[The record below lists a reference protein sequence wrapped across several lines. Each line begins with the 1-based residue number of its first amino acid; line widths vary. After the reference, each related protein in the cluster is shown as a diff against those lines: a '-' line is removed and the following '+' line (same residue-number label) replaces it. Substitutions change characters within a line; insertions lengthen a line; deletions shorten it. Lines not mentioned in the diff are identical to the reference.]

1 MTYQDA
7 SPKAAEYLRQVI
19 PLLNKHKLPATP
31 VNYSVFYC
39 YVSGTSLALNEAV
52 DNAIQQNKKFTTAL
66 LVELYEK
73 YINGSAAIAQQEHI
87 QEVLN
92 KVMNEASDEI
102 QHANEDANS
111 FDKTLNQHAATLS
124 SLSDPDSASMV
135 LKQIL
140 EDTRQMVR
148 NTNSLQA
155 RMQDTSAEVNKLKA
169 ELSAVKETAEK
180 DALTGL
186 KNRGTFDLKINDTVQ
201 SQSIQS
207 LPSTMIMLDIDHF
220 KRINDSFGHL
230 VGDRVIRYVAALL
243 TQIMGP
249 NNFVARYG
257 GEEFVVLID
266 NLPVEAAFKLA
277 EKVRTA
283 MGNSKLQRKDSG
295 ETIGKVTLSAGISVL
310 RENDSID
317 SFIDRGDKALY
328 EAKNS
333 GRNKTIVS
341 D

>member
-1 MTYQDA
+1 MTHQDT

-19 PLLNKHKLPATP
+19 PLLNTHKLPATP
-31 VNYSVFYC
+31 INYSVFYC
-39 YVSGTSLALNEAV
+39 YVAGASLALNEAV
-52 DNAIQQNKKFTTAL
+52 DNAIQQDKKFTTAV

-87 QEVLN
+87 QEALN

-102 QHANEDANS
+102 HHANEDANS

-124 SLSDPDSASMV
+124 NLSDPDSAAMV

-140 EDTRQMVR
+140 DDTRQMVR
-148 NTNSLQA
+148 NTNSLQS
-155 RMQDTSAEVNKLKA
+155 RMQDTNAEVDKLKA

-186 KNRGTFDLKINDTVQ
+186 KNRGTFDLKINDTVHKQ
-201 SQSIQS
+201 SKQG
-207 LPSTMIMLDIDHF
+207 LPSTIIMLDIDHF

-249 NNFVARYG
+249 DNFVARYG
-257 GEEFVVLID
+257 GEEFVVIIK
-266 NLPVEAAFKLA
+266 NQSVETAFKLA

-310 RENDSID
+310 KENDTID

-328 EAKNS
+328 EAKNT

>member
-19 PLLNKHKLPATP
+19 PLLNTHKLPATP

-39 YVSGTSLALNEAV
+39 YVAGASLALNEAV

-87 QEVLN
+87 QETLN

-111 FDKTLNQHAATLS
+111 FDKTLNRHAATLS
-124 SLSDPDSASMV
+124 SLSDPDSAAMV

-140 EDTRQMVR
+140 DDTRQMVR
-148 NTNSLQA
+148 STNSLQA
-155 RMQDTSAEVNKLKA
+155 RMHDTSAEVDKLKA

-201 SQSIQS
+201 NQSKQN
-207 LPSTMIMLDIDHF
+207 LPSTIIMLDIDHF

-249 NNFVARYG
+249 DNFVARYG

-266 NLPVEAAFKLA
+266 NQPVEAAFKLA

-310 RENDSID
+310 RENDTID

-328 EAKNS
+328 EAKNT